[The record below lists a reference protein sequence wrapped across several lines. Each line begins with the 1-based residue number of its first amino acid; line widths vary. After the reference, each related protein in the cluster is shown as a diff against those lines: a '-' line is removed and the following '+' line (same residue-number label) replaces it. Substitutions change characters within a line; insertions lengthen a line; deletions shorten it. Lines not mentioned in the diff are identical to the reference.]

1 MITNLFVYQSVN
13 VFQFSL
19 DCLLYFKVFTCNHN
33 NVLQI
38 LIIDSLKFLLPK
50 LSEYLLKIDT
60 IVLFLV
66 QFVVEGLLKFLQ
78 MMISFEL
85 VVKPVIILL
94 RNLILGIKRILME
107 GHIFGM

>member
-1 MITNLFVYQSVN
+1 M
-13 VFQFSL
+13 
-19 DCLLYFKVFTCNHN
+19 
-33 NVLQI
+33 LQI
-38 LIIDSLKFLLPK
+38 LVIDSLKFLLPK

-60 IVLFLV
+60 IVFFLV

-85 VVKPVIILL
+85 VVKPIIILL